1 MGYGGWGDNPQ
12 MRMEVILLRSMIDV
26 CNGLVYLI
34 CIDSIIMTVFRK
46 RYSDV
51 MRSGWLI
58 LRFIPLI

>member
-1 MGYGGWGDNPQ
+1 

-26 CNGLVYLI
+26 CNGSVYLI